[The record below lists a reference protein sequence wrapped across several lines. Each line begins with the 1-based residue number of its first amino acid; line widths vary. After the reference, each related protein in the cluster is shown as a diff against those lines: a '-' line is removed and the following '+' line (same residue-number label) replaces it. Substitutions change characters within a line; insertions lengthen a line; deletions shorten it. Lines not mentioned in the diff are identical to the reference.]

1 MKRVI
6 KTIGI
11 FLSAIF
17 LMAACSSD
25 DDKVEDKDVVEIDY
39 DKGQDHEG
47 IHTLLQLLNED
58 GVAVKTFKE
67 GENIYFKLTITNK
80 REEAIYFPDYEKF
93 IGFKAFE
100 VFSSDGR
107 SLGAP
112 YDNFLIS
119 GPSAAFTDDSIFLQC
134 PWLDDPNSE
143 TPWIVNSPLD
153 RSTISFFKKFSRPII
168 RKGDYYTEFT
178 ITFSDDTRITCRK
191 EFKVI

>member
-1 MKRVI
+1 MKRAL

-25 DDKVEDKDVVEIDY
+25 DDNVEDKDVVEIDY

-47 IHTLLQLLNED
+47 INTLLQLLNKE
-58 GVAVKTFKE
+58 GIATKTFKE
-67 GENIYFKLTITNK
+67 GENIFFKLTITNNK
-80 REEAIYFPDYEKF
+80 KESIYFPDYEKF
-93 IGFKAFE
+93 IGYKAFE

-112 YDNFLIS
+112 YDSFSIS
-119 GPSAAFTDDSIFLQC
+119 GPSAVEPGDSFSLQC
-134 PWLDDPNSE
+134 PWLDDTNSE
-143 TPWIVNSPLD
+143 TPWIVNYH
-153 RSTISFFKKFSRPII
+153 RGQIGFFKKSSRPII

-178 ITFSDDTRITCRK
+178 ITFSDDTKITCRK

>member
-1 MKRVI
+1 MKRAF

-11 FLSAIF
+11 FISAIF

-39 DKGQDHEG
+39 DKGQDYEG

-58 GVAVKTFKE
+58 SVAVKTFKE
-67 GENIYFKLTITNK
+67 GENIYFKLIITNNRK
-80 REEAIYFPDYEKF
+80 ESIYFPDYEKF

-112 YDNFLIS
+112 YDSFFIS
-119 GPSAAFTDDSIFLQC
+119 GPSAAFTDDYILLQC

-153 RSTISFFKKFSRPII
+153 RSTISLFKKFSRPII

-178 ITFSDDTRITCRK
+178 ITFSDDTKITCRK